1 MSTGLENECKLSY
14 NNGFRCPLG
23 TGVAGREK
31 KLVID
36 SKESEIALQT
46 PLFNDRKGS
55 QANC

>member
-36 SKESEIALQT
+36 SKEIALQT
-46 PLFNDRKGS
+46 PSLMTKMDHKLTVR
-55 QANC
+55 